1 MISRA
6 QDMKRILREIFIYI
20 KIYLQTYIYYLNL
33 KIIYNK

>member
-20 KIYLQTYIYYLNL
+20 KIYLQTYIY
-33 KIIYNK
+33 IILI